1 MRAHRK
7 PPHAVPDCDRSRRA
21 AHHRA
26 ARYRA
31 AAPHAPRLCAAP
43 RRAAPPSDTTA
54 PRSPRRR
61 RRSRCRTGR
70 SSLAHGNQPGT
81 GVLLPKADGAIT
93 RPAHAKRHGRSRL
106 LTVGADL
113 RRERRQCGLRGGGT
127 ARVHCLR
134 EGGRV
139 GRRQGRRS
147 AAASGA
153 LAEPARATAGW
164 RRLRPSDTAACS
176 AAGPGNDWRGGHAL
190 SPSSLVGARTRRR
203 SPTNASR
210 SQIHHQNKQ
219 SFLSRF
225 DCSGATSLSGTTP
238 AKTVQPQFHM

>member
-70 SSLAHGNQPGT
+70 SSLAREPTRHRGALAKGRWSDHPAGACQ
-81 GVLLPKADGAIT
+81 KAWPQQTLDRGC
-93 RPAHAKRHGRSRL
+93 RPATREEAVRAPRGRDGESALLARGGQSGQASGAAERSRIWCLGRASQSDGWLAPPPAVRHGRVLCGRPWKRL
-106 LTVGADL
+106 
-113 RRERRQCGLRGGGT
+113 ERRP
-127 ARVHCLR
+127 CL
-134 EGGRV
+134 V
-139 GRRQGRRS
+139 
-147 AAASGA
+147 A
-153 LAEPARATAGW
+153 
-164 RRLRPSDTAACS
+164 
-176 AAGPGNDWRGGHAL
+176 
-190 SPSSLVGARTRRR
+190 
-203 SPTNASR
+203 
-210 SQIHHQNKQ
+210 
-219 SFLSRF
+219 
-225 DCSGATSLSGTTP
+225 
-238 AKTVQPQFHM
+238 VQPGWSKDTSSKSNERLEIADSSSEQTIIPFAV

>member
-1 MRAHRK
+1 MQCPTVTA
-7 PPHAVPDCDRSRRA
+7 
-21 AHHRA
+21 
-26 ARYRA
+26 A
-31 AAPHAPRLCAAP
+31 AAPRITVPP
-43 RRAAPPSDTTA
+43 GTAPPLHTPPASV
-54 PRSPRRR
+54 PLPVEQRRPPTPLR
-61 RRSRCRTGR
+61 RGVRDAAADPDAEQEDRHW
-70 SSLAHGNQPGT
+70 HGNQPGT

-93 RPAHAKRHGRSRL
+93 LPAHAKRHGRSRL

>member
-70 SSLAHGNQPGT
+70 SSLAREPTRHRGALAKGRWSDHPAGACQ
-81 GVLLPKADGAIT
+81 KAWPQRTLD
-93 RPAHAKRHGRSRL
+93 R
-106 LTVGADL
+106 ADL
-113 RRERRQCGLRGGGT
+113 RREKRQCAGSAGAGRREVSAVSALLARGRQ
-127 ARVHCLR
+127 ASRAAERSRMWCLGR
-134 EGGRV
+134 ASQSDGCLAPPPAVRHGRV
-139 GRRQGRRS
+139 LCGRPWKRLERR
-147 AAASGA
+147 
-153 LAEPARATAGW
+153 P
-164 RRLRPSDTAACS
+164 C
-176 AAGPGNDWRGGHAL
+176 
-190 SPSSLVGARTRRR
+190 LVA
-203 SPTNASR
+203 
-210 SQIHHQNKQ
+210 
-219 SFLSRF
+219 
-225 DCSGATSLSGTTP
+225 
-238 AKTVQPQFHM
+238 VQPVAVQPGWSKDTSSKSNERLEIADSSSEQTIIPFAV